1 MTRQKR
7 LRGRPVD
14 RWLICSDRN
23 VMRNLKPGERFSVR
37 HVTSF
42 RLISQALEEQQQNNE
57 YELQQ
62 LKTELIEK
70 HEKEMQELQTELE
83 ENHNNDLA
91 TARKSAMESRAN
103 FTMSMDSLDVEVWSQ
118 YRDLLKKNVN
128 ICSYPRTKR
137 NSSTFFFMFHA

>member
-1 MTRQKR
+1 M
-7 LRGRPVD
+7 P
-14 RWLICSDRN
+14 
-23 VMRNLKPGERFSVR
+23 
-37 HVTSF
+37 HVTCF

-91 TARKSAMESRAN
+91 AARKSAMESRAN
-103 FTMSMDSLDVEVWSQ
+103 FTMSMDSLDVEVWTQ
-118 YRDLLKKNVN
+118 YCDLLKKNLN
-128 ICSYPRTKR
+128 INSNPGTKR
-137 NSSTFFFMFHA
+137 NSSTFFMFHAYRAWQALKGVGD

>member
-1 MTRQKR
+1 
-7 LRGRPVD
+7 
-14 RWLICSDRN
+14 
-23 VMRNLKPGERFSVR
+23 MRNLKPGERFSVR

-62 LKTELIEK
+62 LKTDLIEK

-91 TARKSAMESRAN
+91 AARKSAMESRAN

-118 YRDLLKKNVN
+118 YCDLVKNVN
-128 ICSYPRTKR
+128 ISSYPRTKR
-137 NSSTFFFMFHA
+137 NSSTFFMFHA

>member
-1 MTRQKR
+1 
-7 LRGRPVD
+7 
-14 RWLICSDRN
+14 
-23 VMRNLKPGERFSVR
+23 MRNLKPGERFSVR

-70 HEKEMQELQTELE
+70 HEKEMLELQTELE

-128 ICSYPRTKR
+128 ICSCPRTKR

>member
-1 MTRQKR
+1 M
-7 LRGRPVD
+7 RGRPVD
-14 RWLICSDRN
+14 RWLICNDRN
-23 VMRNLKPGERFSVR
+23 AIRNFKPGGRFSVR

-42 RLISQALEEQQQNNE
+42 RFISQALEEQQQNNE

-91 TARKSAMESRAN
+91 AARKSAMESRAN

-118 YRDLLKKNVN
+118 YCDLLKKNVN

>member
-1 MTRQKR
+1 M
-7 LRGRPVD
+7 G
-14 RWLICSDRN
+14 N
-23 VMRNLKPGERFSVR
+23 FKPGERFSVR
-37 HVTSF
+37 RVTCF
-42 RLISQALEEQQQNNE
+42 RLILQALEEQQQNNE

-118 YRDLLKKNVN
+118 YCDLLKKNVN
-128 ICSYPRTKR
+128 ISSYPRTKH

>member
-7 LRGRPVD
+7 LRGRLVD
-14 RWLICSDRN
+14 GWFICNHRN
-23 VMRNLKPGERFSVR
+23 VMRNLRLGERFSVCF
-37 HVTSF
+37 VTCF

-91 TARKSAMESRAN
+91 AARKSAMDSRAN
-103 FTMSMDSLDVEVWSQ
+103 FTMSMDSLDVEVRSQ
-118 YRDLLKKNVN
+118 
-128 ICSYPRTKR
+128 
-137 NSSTFFFMFHA
+137 H

>member
-1 MTRQKR
+1 
-7 LRGRPVD
+7 
-14 RWLICSDRN
+14 
-23 VMRNLKPGERFSVR
+23 MRNLKPGERFSVR

-91 TARKSAMESRAN
+91 AARKSAMESRAN

-118 YRDLLKKNVN
+118 HCDLLKKKIVK
-128 ICSYPRTKR
+128 YQL
-137 NSSTFFFMFHA
+137 

>member
-23 VMRNLKPGERFSVR
+23 VMGNFKPGEIFSVR
-37 HVTSF
+37 RVTCF

-91 TARKSAMESRAN
+91 AARKSAMESRAN

>member
-23 VMRNLKPGERFSVR
+23 VMGNFKPGEIFSVR

-91 TARKSAMESRAN
+91 AARKSAMDSRAN
-103 FTMSMDSLDVEVWSQ
+103 FTMSMDSLDVEVRSQ
-118 YRDLLKKNVN
+118 
-128 ICSYPRTKR
+128 
-137 NSSTFFFMFHA
+137 H

>member
-14 RWLICSDRN
+14 RWFICNHRN
-23 VMRNLKPGERFSVR
+23 VMRNLWLGERFSVR
-37 HVTSF
+37 FVTCF
-42 RLISQALEEQQQNNE
+42 WLISQALEEQQQNNE

-83 ENHNNDLA
+83 ENHNNDLVA
-91 TARKSAMESRAN
+91 ARKSAMDSRAN
-103 FTMSMDSLDVEVWSQ
+103 FTMSMDSLDVEVRSQ
-118 YRDLLKKNVN
+118 
-128 ICSYPRTKR
+128 
-137 NSSTFFFMFHA
+137 H

>member
-7 LRGRPVD
+7 LRGRLVD
-14 RWLICSDRN
+14 RWFICNDRD

-37 HVTSF
+37 HVTCF

-70 HEKEMQELQTELE
+70 HEKEMLELQTELE

-103 FTMSMDSLDVEVWSQ
+103 FTMSMDSLDVEVRSQ
-118 YRDLLKKNVN
+118 
-128 ICSYPRTKR
+128 
-137 NSSTFFFMFHA
+137 H

>member
-23 VMRNLKPGERFSVR
+23 VMGNFKPGEIFSVR
-37 HVTSF
+37 RVTCF

-118 YRDLLKKNVN
+118 YCDLLKKNVN
-128 ICSYPRTKR
+128 ISSYPRTKH